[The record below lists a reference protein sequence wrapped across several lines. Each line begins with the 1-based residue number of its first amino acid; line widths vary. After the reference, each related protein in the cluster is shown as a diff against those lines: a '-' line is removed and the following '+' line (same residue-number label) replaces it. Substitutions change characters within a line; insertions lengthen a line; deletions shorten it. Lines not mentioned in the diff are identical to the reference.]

1 MFTQFVYG
9 SLLSETR
16 DNAEIGD
23 KYDDDS
29 IIQPLFS
36 EEEIDA
42 IDSEYEYEYE
52 TISAEMLEDI
62 CYGSKSH

>member
-1 MFTQFVYG
+1 MFTQFEEVN
-9 SLLSETR
+9 LISETR

-42 IDSEYEYEYE
+42 IYSEYEYEDE